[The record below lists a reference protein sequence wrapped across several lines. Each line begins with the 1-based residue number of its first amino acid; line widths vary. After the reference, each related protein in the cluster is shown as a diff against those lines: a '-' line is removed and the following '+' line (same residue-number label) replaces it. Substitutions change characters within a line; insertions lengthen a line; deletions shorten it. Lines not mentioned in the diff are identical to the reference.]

1 MEYINKTKVLLT
13 TFLGALSSFM
23 GVLFLPVILMVFA
36 NIIDYATGI
45 MASNARGEEISSY
58 KSIKGIYKK
67 VGMWLLVLTAW
78 IMDMTINY
86 SISTFGIQLNI
97 PAVAS
102 FQWPTAIAC
111 IMSVWIVVNEIISIV
126 ENIRAMGT
134 EVPAFMDKVT
144 DGMVDAIDRKLM
156 EQAAALQE
164 QVRKEKVEDGEADGK
179 K

>member
-1 MEYINKTKVLLT
+1 MEYVNKTKVLLT

-111 IMSVWIVVNEIISIV
+111 IMAVWIVVNEIISIV

-134 EVPAFMDKVT
+134 EVPAFIDKVT
-144 DGMVDAIDRKLM
+144 DGMIDTIDKKLM
-156 EQAAALQE
+156 EQAAALTAQA
-164 QVRKEKVEDGEADGK
+164 KEEK
-179 K
+179 KDETDDKK